1 MGIPY
6 YFRKIVEEFP
16 NIINSNNTLNENSI
30 KINNLFLDFNC
41 CIHLCSNEL
50 KSTKI
55 YTDHEEF
62 ENDLIKKVLNY
73 IDIIFD
79 FVNPNEIFY
88 ISIDG
93 IPPRSKM
100 VQQRNRRF
108 MSSWRT
114 NKLLEVLEKN
124 NNSKE
129 ISDEIYK
136 IKMNGIHLLYHLVL
150 NL

>member
-6 YFRKIVEEFP
+6 YFRKIVNDFP
-16 NIINSNNTLNENSI
+16 EIINSKNTLEFNNT

-41 CIHLCSNEL
+41 CIHSCSNEL

-55 YTDHEEF
+55 YESHDEF
-62 ENDLIKKVLNY
+62 EKELILKVLSY
-73 IDIIFD
+73 IDMIFD
-79 FVNPNEIFY
+79 FVNPSELFY

-108 MSSWRT
+108 MSSWRN
-114 NKLLEVLEKN
+114 NKLIEVLK
-124 NNSKE
+124 KE
-129 ISDEIYK
+129 NYQ
-136 IKMNGIHLLYHLVL
+136 MQ
-150 NL
+150 